1 MKSKAQIESK
11 QFAFALTHPQDRTF
25 FVLNAVV
32 AWVAIVMGFS
42 PGFLS
47 HFSGATPFPPP
58 IVHVHAVVFTGWL
71 ALFTAQIWMIRSRR
85 VDIHR
90 RLGLLGALMVPVVVI
105 VGMVTNFVTQRI
117 HLQAGALEPGF
128 FILAI
133 VDMLRFTCLAGAG
146 LLLRRHSAAHKRLLL
161 LATVCLLDAGYGR
174 WTNEWFIAKL
184 GDNPV
189 GFFGQLFFFVNCT
202 IVIAML
208 YDLWTRKTV
217 HLGLCGCGPFHCADA
232 GGGIVDRVFRGVEFN
247 CSRAP

>member
-1 MKSKAQIESK
+1 MEPK

-32 AWVAIVMGFS
+32 ARLAIVMGFR
-42 PGFLS
+42 PAFL
-47 HFSGATPFPPP
+47 ATFPEPPPFPPP

-90 RLGLLGALMVPVVVI
+90 RLGLLGALMVPVVLI
-105 VGMVTNFVTQRI
+105 VGMVANFVTQRI
-117 HLQAGALEPGF
+117 HLQAEALEPGF

-161 LATVCLLDAGYGR
+161 LATFACLMQAMVDGR
-174 WTNEWFIAKL
+174 TNGSSPNSEITQSAFS
-184 GDNPV
+184 
-189 GFFGQLFFFVNCT
+189 VNC
-202 IVIAML
+202 
-208 YDLWTRKTV
+208 
-217 HLGLCGCGPFHCADA
+217 
-232 GGGIVDRVFRGVEFN
+232 
-247 CSRAP
+247 SSS